1 MELFMLLALL
11 AICGLGWEVQRIA
24 DTLTASRQ
32 RQDTQEPYDTLLD
45 TIERSNWHQRPPPP
59 RR

>member
-1 MELFMLLALL
+1 MEWFMLLALL

-32 RQDTQEPYDTLLD
+32 RQETQQGDRIL
-45 TIERSNWHQRPPPP
+45 NFQQ
-59 RR
+59 